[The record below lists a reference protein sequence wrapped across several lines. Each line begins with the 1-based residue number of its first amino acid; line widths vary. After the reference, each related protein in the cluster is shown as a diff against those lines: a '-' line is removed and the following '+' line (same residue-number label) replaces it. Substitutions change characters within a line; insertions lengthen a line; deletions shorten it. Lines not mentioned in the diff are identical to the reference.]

1 MKILLFSRNDLANL
15 YGEISRQLKSEYD
28 FIHLAYSEKEESVL
42 RKVYGV
48 DHPVNFKEEIKHL
61 YSQEKLDYDL
71 LKVIDEE
78 IILYSKGRF
87 CLNSAI
93 QSDRTFA
100 YLTYEEAMLMCQVYY
115 KFWDKL
121 MEKEGFQIMLH
132 EPVAL
137 FFLQIASILSAKY
150 NVQYLTQINVFGED
164 KYNWIFVSAENGFPV
179 ELPYHLNKK
188 DLSKSEIERA
198 MAFLSTFRKDYNLI
212 FPKLASKND
221 QLSVFGFLKKTARLI
236 LKAGFKNRKKQL
248 DSLDKEAVNH
258 IENYSFFHKE
268 NTLDRIR
275 ILFDKTYRLNF
286 DEFDASL
293 NYYYYPMHMEPEA
306 VVLYWGEGLY
316 KNQIKL
322 IENIAAQLPLNTYL
336 YVKVHPIVKEER
348 FLIDYM
354 RLKAIPNIKLLG
366 PSVPGKQ
373 IISGAK
379 GVMTINGT
387 SGFEG
392 VLLNKPVFVFG
403 NSFYDLSDR
412 VIKINHIKD
421 LREKIYA
428 IKDKSFEDDEMLF
441 SFINA
446 YLSTSK
452 KGFTAYYLDYVKRL
466 GVEHNDNVK
475 NISKGIISSFN
486 YIVNNSLN
494 AF

>member
-1 MKILLFSRNDLANL
+1 MKILLFSRNDLVNL

-42 RKVYGV
+42 RKVYSV
-48 DHPVNFKEEIKHL
+48 EYPINFKEEIKL
-61 YSQEKLDYDL
+61 VYSQEKLDYDL
-71 LKVIDEE
+71 LKAIDEV
-78 IILYSKGRF
+78 IIRYSKGRF

-115 KFWDKL
+115 KFWDRL
-121 MEKEGFQIMLH
+121 MEKERFQIMLH

-150 NVQYLTQINVFGED
+150 GMQYLTQINVFGENQ
-164 KYNWIFVSAENGFPV
+164 YNWIFVSAENGFPV
-179 ELPYHLNKK
+179 EFPYHLNKK
-188 DLSKSEIERA
+188 DLSKSEVERA
-198 MAFLSTFRKDYNLI
+198 KVFLSNFRKDYNLI

-221 QLSVFGFLKKTARLI
+221 QLSVFGFLKKTAMLI
-236 LKAGFKNRKKQL
+236 LKAGLKNSEKQL
-248 DSLDKEAVNH
+248 VRLDKEAVNH
-258 IENYSFFHKE
+258 IENYSFFHKD
-268 NTLDRIR
+268 NTLDKIR

-286 DEFDASL
+286 DDFDESL

-322 IENIAAQLPLNTYL
+322 IENIAAQLPINTYL
-336 YVKVHPIVKEER
+336 FVKVHPIVKEER

-354 RLKAIPNIKLLG
+354 RLKAIPNLKLLG

-379 GVMTINGT
+379 GVLIINGT

-412 VIKINHIKD
+412 VIKINHIKE
-421 LREKIYA
+421 LREKLYAVHEKIY
-428 IKDKSFEDDEMLF
+428 EDDNQLLIF
-441 SFINA
+441 VNA
-446 YLSTSK
+446 YLLSTK
-452 KGFTAYYLDYVKRL
+452 AGFTSYYVDYVKRM
-466 GVEHNDNVK
+466 GIDQK
-475 NISKGIISSFN
+475 NNIMVVSKGVVDSFN
-486 YIVNNSLN
+486 LILSN
-494 AF
+494 